1 MRSKMLPLFAALF
14 LGAAALAVAPSA
26 SAQVRFRGTFGLP
39 HGVVS
44 VGVGSPYYY
53 SSGYGG
59 YGYAAP
65 DYYAPSYSG
74 YYYDGYYPSY
84 YPRYYVRPHY
94 YRSYY
99 RPYRSYYRPHVSRYR
114 SYRR

>member
-44 VGVGSPYYY
+44 VGVGNPYYY
-53 SSGYGG
+53 SSGYG
-59 YGYAAP
+59 YAP
-65 DYYAPSYSG
+65 DYCAPEYSG

-84 YPRYYVRPHY
+84 YPRYYARPHY

-99 RPYRSYYRPHVSRYR
+99 RPYRSYYRPHYSRYR
-114 SYRR
+114 SYRRW